1 MNPSYSKED
10 EAFRAE
16 VRAFIEAKLPPELAQ
31 RGRYDFHPHRDDQAA
46 WTRILAE
53 KGWSVPHWPVA
64 HGGPGWN
71 GVQRFIFEDEMR
83 RAYAPT
89 ADRIGSELVAPVVYT
104 FGSEAQRQAYL
115 PGIRAGDTFW
125 AQGFSEP
132 GAGSDLS
139 SLRTRAVRDGDH
151 FVVSGQKT
159 WTTEG
164 HHADMIFLL
173 VRTDPDVKPQA
184 GISSLVV
191 DLKTPGITRRPIW
204 TLDEGLTVNEFF
216 FDEVR
221 VPVENLIGEPGQ
233 GWTHA
238 KFLLGN
244 ERTNSAEVPHTRR
257 DIAQLRQIARTE
269 RKNGRPLIEDPIF
282 RAKLARIEI
291 DTKSLEIAV
300 LRALTSD
307 GHGSASVASLVK
319 VRGSELRQR
328 VADLAVDA
336 LGDRGIAVNVDP
348 HAEYRMVDREHGA
361 APTPGHGIGVAAK
374 AMFRRATT
382 IYGGANE
389 IQRTLIAKTVLE
401 L

>member
-16 VRAFIEAKLPPELAQ
+16 VRAFIDAKLPSELAQ

-53 KGWSVPHWPVA
+53 RGWSVPHWPVA
-64 HGGPGWN
+64 YGGPGWN

-104 FGSEAQRQAYL
+104 FGSEEQRQAYL
-115 PGIRAGDTFW
+115 PGIRLGETFW

-164 HHADMIFLL
+164 HHADMMFLL

-191 DLKTPGITRRPIW
+191 DLKAPGVTRRPMVQHRQ
-204 TLDEGLTVNEFF
+204 TRG
-216 FDEVR
+216 VR
-221 VPVENLIGEPGQ
+221 CSTG
-233 GWTHA
+233 
-238 KFLLGN
+238 
-244 ERTNSAEVPHTRR
+244 
-257 DIAQLRQIARTE
+257 AQA
-269 RKNGRPLIEDPIF
+269 
-282 RAKLARIEI
+282 
-291 DTKSLEIAV
+291 
-300 LRALTSD
+300 
-307 GHGSASVASLVK
+307 
-319 VRGSELRQR
+319 
-328 VADLAVDA
+328 
-336 LGDRGIAVNVDP
+336 
-348 HAEYRMVDREHGA
+348 
-361 APTPGHGIGVAAK
+361 
-374 AMFRRATT
+374 
-382 IYGGANE
+382 
-389 IQRTLIAKTVLE
+389 
-401 L
+401 